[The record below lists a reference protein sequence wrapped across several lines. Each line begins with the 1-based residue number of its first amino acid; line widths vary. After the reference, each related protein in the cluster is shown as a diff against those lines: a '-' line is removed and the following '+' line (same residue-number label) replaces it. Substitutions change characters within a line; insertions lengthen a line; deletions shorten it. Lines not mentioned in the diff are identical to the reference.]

1 MAEQP
6 IRAVAAGGEPAAVLL
21 DAMGTLLG
29 FADPAPLL
37 RAALRDRL
45 GVDVGADAA
54 ARAIRAEIGFY
65 RAHLHTGR
73 DADSLAALRRAS
85 AEAMRPQ
92 LGPASGAPADT
103 LTDALLAALRFEAFA
118 DAAPALRAL
127 RAAGLRLVVVSNW
140 DASLPE
146 RLAETGLAPLLDGV
160 VASAPFGAAKPDPAI
175 FRRGLELAGA
185 DPARTWHVGDS
196 EREDVAGARATGIAP
211 VLLRRGGGPA
221 PEDVTAIRSLA
232 ELSELL
238 RRGEYP
244 AR

>member
-1 MAEQP
+1 M
-6 IRAVAAGGEPAAVLL
+6 AAGGEPAAVLL

-45 GVDVGADAA
+45 GVVVGADAA
-54 ARAIRAEIGFY
+54 ARAIRAEVGFY

-85 AEAMRPQ
+85 AEAMRPE
-92 LGPASGAPADT
+92 LGPASGASADS
-103 LTDALLAALRFEAFA
+103 LTDALLAALRFEAFP

-127 RAAGLRLVVVSNW
+127 RAAGLQLVVVSNW

-196 EREDVAGARATGIAP
+196 VREDVAGARATGIAP

>member
-6 IRAVAAGGEPAAVLL
+6 IRAVAAGGAPAAVLL

-45 GVDVGADAA
+45 AVDVGADAA
-54 ARAIRAEIGFY
+54 ARAIRAEIAHY

-85 AEAMRPQ
+85 AEAMRPE
-92 LGPASGAPADT
+92 LGPAADAPADV
-103 LTDALLAALRFEAFA
+103 LTDALLAALRFEAFP

-127 RAAGLRLVVVSNW
+127 RAAGVRLVVVSNW
-140 DASLPE
+140 DASLRE
-146 RLAETGLAPLLDGV
+146 RLAETGLAALLDGV

-175 FRRGLELAGA
+175 FARGLELAGA
-185 DPARTWHVGDS
+185 DAAAAWHVGDS
-196 EREDVAGARATGIAP
+196 EREDVDGARAAGVAP
-211 VLLRRGGGPA
+211 ILLRRDGGPGPA
-221 PEDVTAIRSLA
+221 GVTTIRSLA
-232 ELSELL
+232 GLSELL

-244 AR
+244 AP